1 MEPTELVVTGAG
13 QETDGQLQE
22 KAKRMRV
29 KFVNLGGLEIDPEV
43 GQIIPEA
50 MARRYNL
57 VCIGK
62 LEKRVTLAMADPLD
76 VFAIDD
82 IKFRTGLDVE
92 AVLARAADIAQSIER
107 VYGGDNRWKELVDQA
122 TDAHVDV
129 IQEEEDEGNDEEKID
144 QPVIK
149 LANMV
154 IVKGIERKASDIHIE
169 PFEHEVVVRYRID
182 GILHEEM
189 NIPRNLLAAVVAR
202 IKIMAQLRIDE
213 KRVPQDG
220 RIQLSVGGRDLDL
233 RVSTLPSVMG
243 ESIVMRILDRGNTKV
258 ELTQLGFFEKDLAL
272 WKKLY
277 SRPHGIILVTG
288 PTGSGKSTTLYATLN
303 VLNQPDRKMLTV
315 EDPVEY
321 NMRGIVQVQT
331 NNKAGLT
338 FARALKCFLRQDPD
352 IIMLGEIRDEETG
365 TIAVE
370 AALTGH
376 LVLSTLHTNSAIAS
390 ILRMTDMGIEP
401 FLVSS
406 TLNGILAQRL
416 VRKVCSNCA
425 EPIVPEDPLK
435 EIFAKHGLDPESSRM
450 MRGRGCGACNQMGYK
465 GRMGI
470 YELFEATESI
480 RQMIVHRAQEH
491 ELKEAAIANGMTFLY
506 EDGLRKVY
514 NGVTSYE
521 ELLRVTT
528 SH

>member
-13 QETDGQLQE
+13 QETDEQLQE

-243 ESIVMRILDRGNTKV
+243 ESIVMRILDRGNKI
-258 ELTQLGFFEKDLAL
+258 G
-272 WKKLY
+272 
-277 SRPHGIILVTG
+277 
-288 PTGSGKSTTLYATLN
+288 
-303 VLNQPDRKMLTV
+303 
-315 EDPVEY
+315 
-321 NMRGIVQVQT
+321 
-331 NNKAGLT
+331 
-338 FARALKCFLRQDPD
+338 RAH
-352 IIMLGEIRDEETG
+352 
-365 TIAVE
+365 V
-370 AALTGH
+370 
-376 LVLSTLHTNSAIAS
+376 
-390 ILRMTDMGIEP
+390 
-401 FLVSS
+401 
-406 TLNGILAQRL
+406 
-416 VRKVCSNCA
+416 
-425 EPIVPEDPLK
+425 
-435 EIFAKHGLDPESSRM
+435 
-450 MRGRGCGACNQMGYK
+450 
-465 GRMGI
+465 
-470 YELFEATESI
+470 
-480 RQMIVHRAQEH
+480 
-491 ELKEAAIANGMTFLY
+491 
-506 EDGLRKVY
+506 
-514 NGVTSYE
+514 
-521 ELLRVTT
+521 
-528 SH
+528 

>member
-1 MEPTELVVTGAG
+1 METTELVVGGAA
-13 QETDGQLQE
+13 QETEEQLQD
-22 KAKRMRV
+22 KARRMRV
-29 KFVNLGGLEIDPEV
+29 KYVKLAGMQIDPEV

-92 AVLARAADIAQSIER
+92 AVLARGLDIGQSIER

-129 IQEEEDEGNDEEKID
+129 IQQEEEEGNDEEKID

-169 PFEHEVVVRYRID
+169 PFENEVVVRYRID

-189 NIPRNLLAAVVAR
+189 NIPRNLLSAVIAR
-202 IKIMAQLRIDE
+202 IKIMSQLRIDE

-243 ESIVMRILDRGNTKV
+243 ESVVMRILDRGNTKV

-272 WKKLY
+272 WRKLY

-321 NMRGIVQVQT
+321 QMRGIVQVQT

-390 ILRMTDMGIEP
+390 IVRMTDMGIEP

-406 TLNGILAQRL
+406 TLNGVLAQRL
-416 VRKVCSNCA
+416 IRKVCANCA
-425 EPIVPEDPLK
+425 EPATPEDPLK
-435 EIFAKHGLDPESSRM
+435 KVFEDNGLDPGANRM
-450 MRGRGCGACNQMGYK
+450 MRGRGCAVCNQMGYK

-470 YELFEATESI
+470 YELFEATEEI
-480 RQMIVHRAQEH
+480 RQMIVRKSQEH
-491 ELKEAAIANGMTFLY
+491 ELREVAVANGMTDLY
-506 EDGLRKVY
+506 QDGLRKVY
-514 NGVTSYE
+514 NGVTTYE

>member
-288 PTGSGKSTTLYATLN
+288 PTGSGKSTTLYATLK
-303 VLNQPDRKMLTV
+303 R
-315 EDPVEY
+315 
-321 NMRGIVQVQT
+321 
-331 NNKAGLT
+331 
-338 FARALKCFLRQDPD
+338 
-352 IIMLGEIRDEETG
+352 
-365 TIAVE
+365 
-370 AALTGH
+370 
-376 LVLSTLHTNSAIAS
+376 
-390 ILRMTDMGIEP
+390 
-401 FLVSS
+401 
-406 TLNGILAQRL
+406 
-416 VRKVCSNCA
+416 
-425 EPIVPEDPLK
+425 
-435 EIFAKHGLDPESSRM
+435 PESAGSQDADR
-450 MRGRGCGACNQMGYK
+450 RGP
-465 GRMGI
+465 GRVQHAGHRPGPDQQQGWPDLRPGP
-470 YELFEATESI
+470 EVLPATGP
-480 RQMIVHRAQEH
+480 RHHHA
-491 ELKEAAIANGMTFLY
+491 G
-506 EDGLRKVY
+506 
-514 NGVTSYE
+514 
-521 ELLRVTT
+521 
-528 SH
+528 

>member
-1 MEPTELVVTGAG
+1 METTDVVVGGAA
-13 QETDGQLQE
+13 QETDEQFQD

-29 KFVNLGGLEIDPEV
+29 KYVKLAGLEIDPEV

-92 AVLARAADIAQSIER
+92 AVLARGSDITRSIEK

-122 TDAHVDV
+122 TDAHIDV
-129 IQEEEDEGNDEEKID
+129 IQHEEEEGNDEEKID

-169 PFEHEVVVRYRID
+169 PFENEVLVRYRID

-189 NIPRNLLAAVVAR
+189 NIPRNLLSAVVAR
-202 IKIMAQLRIDE
+202 IKIMSQLRIDE

-272 WKKLY
+272 WRKLY

-352 IIMLGEIRDEETG
+352 IIMLGEIRDQETG

-390 ILRMTDMGIEP
+390 ILRMTDMGIEA
-401 FLVSS
+401 FLVAS
-406 TLNGILAQRL
+406 TLNGVLAQRL
-416 VRKVCSNCA
+416 IRKVCSNCA
-425 EPIVPEDPLK
+425 EPNAPEDPLK
-435 EIFAKHGLDPESSRM
+435 KVFEENGLDPSAHRM
-450 MRGRGCGACNQMGYK
+450 MRGRGCAVCNQLGYK

-470 YELFEATESI
+470 YELFEATEEI
-480 RQMIVHRAQEH
+480 RQMIVRQAQEH
-491 ELKEAAIANGMTFLY
+491 ELREVAVANGMTNLY
-506 EDGLRKVY
+506 QDGLRKVY
-514 NGVTSYE
+514 NGVTTYE
-521 ELLRVTT
+521 ELLRVTS